1 MNKMNKLFKGAVWK
15 AFNKNP
21 TVNDLFVLLFAARY
35 MNNVGWREVEDV
47 IEEVLGERP
56 DSHECKKMIKKM
68 IRELE

>member
-15 AFNKNP
+15 AFNKNS
-21 TVNDLFVLLFAARY
+21 TVNDIFVLIFASRF
-35 MNNVGWREVEDV
+35 MNNDGWEEVEDI

-56 DSHECKKMIKKM
+56 DYYKCKKM